1 MNNKVTKNEDWK
13 MERWKEGKMERRK
26 KGKMERWKEEKKER
40 WKDGMLGGE
49 EIFIERVKLLNL
61 VNVKRK

>member
-1 MNNKVTKNEDWK
+1 
-13 MERWKEGKMERRK
+13 MERRK

>member
-1 MNNKVTKNEDWK
+1 
-13 MERWKEGKMERRK
+13 MERRKDGKKKKRKDGKMERRK